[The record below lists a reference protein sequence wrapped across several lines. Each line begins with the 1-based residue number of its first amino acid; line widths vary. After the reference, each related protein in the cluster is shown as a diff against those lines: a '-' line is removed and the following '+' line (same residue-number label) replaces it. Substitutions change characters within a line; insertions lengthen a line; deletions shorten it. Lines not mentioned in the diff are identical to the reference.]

1 MERQKIETIYFEK
14 IGNINFI
21 RSKRAKRLRII
32 LRPFKS
38 IRVSVPYGISLN
50 NAKTFVLSKENWIQK
65 QLVKIQ
71 SYEENIGKAQEN
83 IEEINFDEASKFLNE
98 KLLALSARFNISFNR
113 VTFRKQKTR
122 WGSCSAK
129 NNLSVNIKLYKLPLE
144 LQDYILLHELVHT
157 RIKNHSQHF
166 WQELEE
172 LMPGARKLDKEL
184 RKYQLMAL

>member
-1 MERQKIETIYFEK
+1 MYFEK

-38 IRVSVPYGISLN
+38 IRVSVPYGISQN
-50 NAKTFVLSKENWIQK
+50 SAKTFVLSKEDWIKK

-71 SYEENIGKAQEN
+71 SYEENVRKAQEN
-83 IEEINFDEASKFLNE
+83 IEEIDFDKASKVLKE
-98 KLLALSARFNISFNR
+98 RLIALSVRFNFSFNR

-129 NNLSVNIKLYKLPLE
+129 NNLSLNIKLYKLPLE
-144 LQDYILLHELVHT
+144 LQDYVLLHELVHT
-157 RIKNHSQHF
+157 TIKNHSQHF

-172 LMPGARKLDKEL
+172 LMPGAKRLDKEL
-184 RKYQLMAL
+184 KKYQLMVL